1 MQTLHHEE
9 RAGLTLRI
17 VPDDCGDV
25 ESPIGGDDAVR
36 LAILHRRCTNP
47 AREYG
52 LTDQES
58 VEAAEREARRPGAEF
73 IAFPVYMYDHS
84 GTSYSIRP
92 FACPWDSGRA
102 GAIFLR
108 RADFGRPLRE
118 AAESILAEYTAWA
131 NGQVYGF
138 IIEDEEGEHLDSC
151 WGFIEPN
158 GADGYVLE
166 AGRESLAYLAAEREK
181 ERAAEFASSAESSRP
196 DLYAEASA

>member
-1 MQTLHHEE
+1 METLHYEE

-17 VPDDCGDV
+17 VPDDCGDT
-25 ESPIGGDDAVR
+25 ENPIADDDAVR
-36 LAILHRRCTNP
+36 LAILHRRYINP
-47 AREYG
+47 ARKYG

-58 VEAAEREARRPGAEF
+58 IEAAEREARRPGAEF

-92 FACPWDSGRA
+92 FSCPWDSGRA
-102 GAIFLR
+102 GTLFLR
-108 RADFGRPLRE
+108 RSDFGRPFRK

-138 IIEDEEGEHLDSC
+138 IVEDEEGEHLDSC

-166 AGRESLAYLAAEREK
+166 AGRESLAYLAAEREAAQ
-181 ERAAEFASSAESSRP
+181 AAEFAAAAVAARP
-196 DLYAEASA
+196 DLYVGASA